1 MKLVEWNKLPSDL
14 KIDIIKEYYDIIYN
28 KRKILR
34 IKRFFDIILSF
45 ILLIILFPVF
55 LVISIFI
62 KIDSKGPVLFK
73 QTRVTQYGRR
83 FEIYKFRTMVKD
95 ADKNGSQVTRSNDVR
110 ITNVGS
116 KLRGLRLDELPQLI
130 NVFLGDMSFVGTRPE
145 VPKYVSEYTNEM
157 KATLLLPAG
166 ITSLASIKYKDENKL
181 LSDSNNINKTYI
193 DVILPEKMKYN
204 LEAIKEFSFWSDI
217 KIMMNT
223 IIAVLN

>member
-1 MKLVEWNKLPSDL
+1 MKLVKWNQLPSDL
-14 KIDIIKEYYDIIYN
+14 QIDIIKEYYDIIYN
-28 KRKILR
+28 KRKALR
-34 IKRFFDIILSF
+34 IKRLFDIILSF

-95 ADKNGSQVTRSNDVR
+95 ADKKGSQVTQNNDVR
-110 ITNVGS
+110 ITSVGS

-166 ITSLASIKYKDENKL
+166 ITSLASIKYKDEAKL
-181 LSDSNNINKTYI
+181 LADSNNINKTYI
-193 DVILPEKMKYN
+193 DIILPEKMKYN

-217 KIMMNT
+217 KTMINT

>member
-1 MKLVEWNKLPSDL
+1 MKLVEWNQLPSDL
-14 KIDIIKEYYDIIYN
+14 QIDIIKEYYDIIYN

-34 IKRFFDIILSF
+34 IKRLFDIILSF

-95 ADKNGSQVTRSNDVR
+95 ADKNGSQVTRNNDVR

-166 ITSLASIKYKDENKL
+166 ITSLASIKYKDEAKL

-193 DVILPEKMKYN
+193 DIILPEKMKYN

>member
-1 MKLVEWNKLPSDL
+1 MKLVRWNELPSDL
-14 KIDIIKEYYDIIYN
+14 QVDIIKEYYDIIYN
-28 KRKILR
+28 KRKTLR
-34 IKRFFDIILSF
+34 IKRLFDIVLSF

-95 ADKNGSQVTRSNDVR
+95 ADKKGSQVTQNNDIR
-110 ITNVGS
+110 ITSVGA

-166 ITSLASIKYKDENKL
+166 ITSLASIKYKDEAKL
-181 LSDSNNINKTYI
+181 LADSNDINKTYI
-193 DVILPEKMKYN
+193 DIILPEKMKYN
-204 LEAIKEFSFWSDI
+204 LEAIKGFSFWSDI
-217 KIMMNT
+217 KTMINT
-223 IIAVLN
+223 IIAILN